1 LIDNFKKGLFLVK
14 DTIEDEKTKKE
25 VVVKTIDEIVKP
37 RLEDLTSNTSKLA
50 DKWYKS
56 KFEAVKAAANSTKGT
71 FGEELTVNLIK
82 NIIGMN
88 AEIINGG
95 IGDFDILTETSI
107 KIEHKLATE
116 DTNGKFQFNSLKK
129 DADYDY
135 AFCLGVSPND
145 MWFMVVPKDEI
156 KKLTTSMNPGTEV
169 YKLTG
174 SKKLVKSNTV
184 TSREM
189 FPLTPENF
197 KREVSKIV

>member
-1 LIDNFKKGLFLVK
+1 MR
-14 DTIEDEKTKKE
+14 
-25 VVVKTIDEIVKP
+25 TIDEVVAPLLEKLENTVESENKWHGSKHEIV
-37 RLEDLTSNTSKLA
+37 N
-50 DKWYKS
+50 
-56 KFEAVKAAANSTKGT
+56 KAPNSTKGT
-71 FGEELTVNLIK
+71 FGENFTSDMIE
-82 NIIGMN
+82 NICGVKSN
-88 AEIINGG
+88 IINGG
-95 IGDFDILTETSI
+95 IGDFDILTETGI

-174 SKKLVKSNTV
+174 SKKTVKSNTV
-184 TSREM
+184 TTREM